1 MAWREEIEGGELLSY
16 GKFCFQRL
24 IFSELADPEHA
35 EAQDMALFIHWLHD
49 GIVRSRSH
57 QARASPFYR

>member
-24 IFSELADPEHA
+24 VFSELADPQHLP
-35 EAQDMALFIHWLHD
+35 LFINAFHN
-49 GIVRSRSH
+49 GIVRR
-57 QARASPFYR
+57 